1 MNQVLTQDEINSLLR
16 GLSEGEVDAP
26 ANQAPVDTKA
36 SNARRFDLANQERII
51 RGRMPTMELIHD
63 RFARQFRNAIS
74 KFLGRT
80 CFANVGAIETV
91 KFGLFMKKLPLPS
104 SLHIFRMPPMSGYAL
119 MVVSAPLVFGIIDSL
134 FGGSGQGRVK
144 IEGREYTP
152 IEIRLIGKVVLTA
165 LDVLKDAWAPIH
177 PVEFVY
183 VRSEFNPLAIAI
195 VPPTDVVIIVTIEIE
210 LEQDSATLTLCTPY
224 STIEPLRSKL
234 ATGFQSTRLEVDTGV
249 AKRLETNVL
258 RTTANVSVQLAQ
270 GTIKAKDLIKLQK
283 GDILSLESNPSD
295 EARILVEGSPKF
307 YGYVGSFRG
316 NRAVRITRSIPHR
329 DLINLRNKEDRL
341 LYGE

>member
-16 GLSEGEVDAP
+16 GLSEGDIEQDSIKGVD
-26 ANQAPVDTKA
+26 NNV
-36 SNARRFDLANQERII
+36 NAKKFDIANQERII

-63 RFARQFRNAIS
+63 RFARQFRTSVA

-80 CFANVGAIETV
+80 CFANVGGIEMM

-104 SLHIFRMPPMSGYAL
+104 SLHIFRMPPLSGYAL
-119 MVVSAPLVFGIIDSL
+119 MVVSSPLVFGIVDSL

-152 IEIRLIGKVVLTA
+152 IETRLIGKVVMMA

-177 PVEFVY
+177 PVDFVY

-195 VPPTDVVIIVTIEIE
+195 VPPTDVVIIVTIEVE
-210 LEQDSATLTLCTPY
+210 LEQESTTLTLCTPY
-224 STIEPLRSKL
+224 STIEPLRGKL

-249 AKRLETNVL
+249 VERMEMNIKQTITN
-258 RTTANVSVQLAQ
+258 ASVQLAT
-270 GTIKAKDLIKLQK
+270 GKIKTRDFLNLQV
-283 GDILSLESNPSD
+283 GDVVTLDTNPTD
-295 EARILVEGSPKF
+295 EAMVLVEGTPKF
-307 YGYVGSFRG
+307 YGYVGSYRG
-316 NRAVRITRSIPHR
+316 NKAARITRPIPKR
-329 DLINLRNKEDRL
+329 DIINYRNREELVKN
-341 LYGE
+341 GG